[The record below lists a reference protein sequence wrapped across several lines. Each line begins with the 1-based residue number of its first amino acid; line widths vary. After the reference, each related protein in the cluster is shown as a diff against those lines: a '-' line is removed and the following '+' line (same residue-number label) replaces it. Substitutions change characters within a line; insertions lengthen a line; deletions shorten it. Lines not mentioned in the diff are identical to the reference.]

1 MKKVLKIGII
11 VLVVIIGCGII
22 FGSIDKKRALENKR
36 PIFAVRTAIY
46 KDGGSKEYMGLGYKV
61 IVFNTLCGYKEVK
74 FGSWQM
80 NINDFN
86 QEVTDYCS
94 KNEHKLDGEANSLD
108 TVKDKV
114 RLEVKEGT
122 LKKTKATFI
131 LKNDSDVNI
140 TYGNEYKI
148 EKKIDDNWQE
158 LEGKLAFNLPAYNL
172 KYMDSVELKLD
183 WKNGYGSLDKGQY
196 RLVKSVSVE
205 KVDGSK
211 EEFNIY
217 GDFSID

>member
-22 FGSIDKKRALENKR
+22 FGSIDKKRAIDNKR

-74 FGSWQM
+74 FGSWKM

-86 QEVTDYCS
+86 QETTDYCL
-94 KNEHKLDGEANSLD
+94 KNEHKLDGEINSLD
-108 TVKDKV
+108 TVKSNV
-114 RLEVKEGT
+114 VLELKSGT

-131 LKNDSDVNI
+131 LKNNSNVNI

-148 EKKIDDNWQE
+148 EKKTDDNWQE

-196 RLVKSVSVE
+196 RLVKNVSIE
-205 KVDGSK
+205 KVDGSS
-211 EEFNIY
+211 EEFNVY
-217 GDFSID
+217 GEFNID

>member
-1 MKKVLKIGII
+1 MKKVLKIVII

-22 FGSIDKKRALENKR
+22 FGSIDKKRAVENKR

-61 IVFNTLCGYKEVK
+61 IIFNTLCGYKEVK

-86 QEVTDYCS
+86 QETTDYCL

-183 WKNGYGSLDKGQY
+183 WKNGYGFLDKGQY

>member
-1 MKKVLKIGII
+1 MKKGLKIGII
-11 VLVVIIGCGII
+11 VLVVIMGCGII
-22 FGSIDKKRALENKR
+22 FGSIDKKRALANKR
-36 PIFAVRTAIY
+36 PIFVVRTTIY
-46 KDGGSKEYMGLGYKV
+46 KDGGSKEYIGLGYKV

-80 NINDFN
+80 NINDFE
-86 QEVTDYCS
+86 QETTDYCS
-94 KNEHKLDGEANSLD
+94 KNEHKLDKDANNLN
-108 TVKDKV
+108 TVKSDV
-114 RLEVKEGT
+114 VLELKSGT

-131 LKNDSDVNI
+131 LKNNSNVNI

-158 LEGKLAFNLPAYNL
+158 LEEKLAFNLPAYNL

-205 KVDGSK
+205 KVDGSS
-211 EEFNIY
+211 EEFNVY
-217 GDFSID
+217 GEFNID

>member
-1 MKKVLKIGII
+1 MKKGLKIGII
-11 VLVVIIGCGII
+11 VLVVIMGCGII
-22 FGSIDKKRALENKR
+22 FGSIDKKRALDNKR
-36 PIFAVRTAIY
+36 PIFVVRTTIY
-46 KDGGSKEYMGLGYKV
+46 KDGGSKEYIGLGYKV

-80 NINDFN
+80 NINDFE
-86 QEVTDYCS
+86 QETTDYCS
-94 KNEHKLDGEANSLD
+94 KNEHKLDKDANNLN
-108 TVKDKV
+108 TVKSNV
-114 RLEVKEGT
+114 VLELKSGT

-131 LKNDSDVNI
+131 LKNNSNVNI

-158 LEGKLAFNLPAYNL
+158 LEEKLAFNLPAYNL

-205 KVDGSK
+205 KVDGSS
-211 EEFNIY
+211 EEFNVY
-217 GDFSID
+217 GEFNID

>member
-1 MKKVLKIGII
+1 MKKGLKIGIM
-11 VLVVIIGCGII
+11 VLVVIMGCGII
-22 FGSIDKKRALENKR
+22 FGSVDKKRALDKKR
-36 PIFAVRTAIY
+36 PIFVVRTAIY

-61 IVFNTLCGYKEVK
+61 IAFNTLCGYKEVK

-80 NINDFN
+80 NINDFK
-86 QEVTDYCS
+86 QETTNYCL

-114 RLEVKEGT
+114 HLEVIEET

-148 EKKIDDNWQE
+148 EKKSADNWQE
-158 LEGKLAFNLPAYNL
+158 LEGKLDFDLPANNL
-172 KYMDSVELKLD
+172 KYMDSVVLKFD
-183 WKNGYGSLDKGQY
+183 WKNGYGSLDKGLY
-196 RLVKSVSVE
+196 RLVKNVSVE
-205 KVDGSK
+205 KADGSK
-211 EEFNIY
+211 KEFNIY
-217 GDFSID
+217 GEFKID

>member
-22 FGSIDKKRALENKR
+22 FGSIDKKRAIDNKR

-74 FGSWQM
+74 FGNLKM
-80 NINDFN
+80 NINDFE
-86 QEVTDYCS
+86 QETTDYCS
-94 KNEHKLDGEANSLD
+94 KNEHKLDKDASSLD
-108 TVKDKV
+108 NVKDKV
-114 RLEVKEGT
+114 VLELKSGT

-131 LKNDSDVNI
+131 LKNNSNVNI

-148 EKKIDDNWQE
+148 EKKTDDNWQE

-183 WKNGYGSLDKGQY
+183 WKNGYGSLDKGKY
-196 RLVKSVSVE
+196 RLVKNVSIE
-205 KVDGSK
+205 NVDGSN
-211 EEFNIY
+211 EEFNVY
-217 GDFSID
+217 GEFNID

>member
-1 MKKVLKIGII
+1 MKKGLKIGIT
-11 VLVVIIGCGII
+11 VFVVIMGCGII

-36 PIFAVRTAIY
+36 PIFAVRTTIY

-86 QEVTDYCS
+86 QETTDYCS
-94 KNEHKLDGEANSLD
+94 KNEHKLDGETNSLD
-108 TVKDKV
+108 NVKDKV
-114 RLEVKEGT
+114 VLELKSGT

-131 LKNDSDVNI
+131 LKNNSNVNI

-158 LEGKLAFNLPAYNL
+158 LEEKLAFNLPAYNL

-196 RLVKSVSVE
+196 RLVKNVSIE
-205 KVDGSK
+205 KVDSSS
-211 EEFNIY
+211 EEFNVY
-217 GDFSID
+217 GEFNID

>member
-1 MKKVLKIGII
+1 MKKGLKIGII

-22 FGSIDKKRALENKR
+22 FGSIDKKRATDNKR
-36 PIFAVRTAIY
+36 PIFAVRTTIY
-46 KDGGSKEYMGLGYKV
+46 KDGGSKGYMGSGYKV

-74 FGSWQM
+74 FGSWKM

-86 QEVTDYCS
+86 QETTDYCL
-94 KNEHKLDGEANSLD
+94 KNEHKLDKDANNLN
-108 TVKDKV
+108 TVKSNV
-114 RLEVKEGT
+114 VLELKSGT
-122 LKKTKATFI
+122 LKKTKASFI
-131 LKNDSDVNI
+131 LKNNSNVNI

-148 EKKIDDNWQE
+148 EKKTADNWQE

-196 RLVKSVSVE
+196 RLVKNVSVE
-205 KVDGSK
+205 NVDGSK
-211 EEFNIY
+211 EEFDIY
-217 GDFSID
+217 GEFNID

>member
-1 MKKVLKIGII
+1 ML
-11 VLVVIIGCGII
+11 
-22 FGSIDKKRALENKR
+22 
-36 PIFAVRTAIY
+36 
-46 KDGGSKEYMGLGYKV
+46 
-61 IVFNTLCGYKEVK
+61 
-74 FGSWQM
+74 
-80 NINDFN
+80 
-86 QEVTDYCS
+86 
-94 KNEHKLDGEANSLD
+94 KNEHKLDKDANNLN
-108 TVKDKV
+108 TVKSNV
-114 RLEVKEGT
+114 VLELKSGT

-131 LKNDSDVNI
+131 LKNNSNVNI

-205 KVDGSK
+205 KVDGSS
-211 EEFNIY
+211 EEFNVY
-217 GDFSID
+217 GEFNID